1 MDNPDNKKQTGDKLS
16 APNATG
22 EIPEASVKPLATI
35 SRVWFIP
42 IIALLIGAWMV
53 YFSWSNQGPLINI
66 AFETA
71 EGVEVD
77 TTKIKLRDITVGTV
91 VDLKL
96 NDDFDGII
104 ITARMN
110 KNTERLLKQDTKFWV
125 VKPRVGK
132 GGFSGLSTILSGA
145 YIELSPG
152 ASGVKGRARF
162 EFVGLERPPVTP
174 VGTPGLH
181 ITLDSS
187 GQRAMDIGDPILF
200 RGIQVGQIEY
210 VHFNH
215 DERIVYYNAFIES
228 PYDDLIT
235 TNTRFWEVK
244 GIAVDMSADGIRLET
259 GTLETF
265 LRGGVTFDVPSNL
278 PRGEVITE
286 RAFFTIYPNQEEIYD
301 KQYKVAEEFVLLFGE
316 SIRGLRPGAPVEYK
330 GVRVGS
336 VSRTDI
342 DYPDVGNLLD
352 KHTLIPVLIRIEPA
366 RLGLSDDE
374 EDLVQVRENLSRWV
388 TDGLHGFL
396 STGNL
401 LTGSKYIELRYID
414 DATTSMQTFSKVQV
428 IPTAASEIDR
438 LLEKIGSITSAIEE
452 LPLGQLIDN
461 FNEAL
466 LEMDKAMIKFA
477 SASGRFDNFLSGAE
491 SERMI
496 ANVNQTLNGIE
507 QLAKDFSE
515 GSKTHQ
521 DIQSTI
527 AALDRVLR
535 ELAPV
540 LSQMNRQPNSLIFSS
555 AKESEVEPKGKNNEK

>member
-1 MDNPDNKKQTGDKLS
+1 M
-16 APNATG
+16 
-22 EIPEASVKPLATI
+22 
-35 SRVWFIP
+35 
-42 IIALLIGAWMV
+42 
-53 YFSWSNQGPLINI
+53 
-66 AFETA
+66 
-71 EGVEVD
+71 
-77 TTKIKLRDITVGTV
+77 RDITVGTV

-96 NDDFDGII
+96 NEEFDGIVV
-104 ITARMN
+104 TARMN
-110 KNTERLLKQDTKFWV
+110 KDTQALLKQDTEFWV
-125 VKPRVGK
+125 VKPRIGK
-132 GGFSGLSTILSGA
+132 GGISGLSTILSGA

-152 ASGVKGRARF
+152 ANGSRGATRY
-162 EFVGLERPPVTP
+162 EFVGLETPPVTP

-210 VHFNH
+210 VHFNQ

-228 PYDDLIT
+228 PYDELIT
-235 TNTRFWEVK
+235 TNTRFWEVN
-244 GIAVDMSADGIRLET
+244 GFAVDMSADGIRLET

-265 LRGGVTFDVPSNL
+265 LGGGVAFGVPSNL
-278 PRGEVITE
+278 PRGEIITE
-286 RAFFTIYPNQEEIYD
+286 RAFFTIYPNQDEIYE
-301 KQYKVAEEFVLLFGE
+301 KQYNVAEEFVLLFGE

-342 DYPDVGNLLD
+342 NYPDMGNLLA

-374 EDLVQVRENLSRWV
+374 EDLTQVRENLSKWV

-414 DATTSMQTFSKVQV
+414 DATTSTQKFSDVQV

-438 LLEKIGSITSAIEE
+438 LLEKIGAITSAIED
-452 LPLGQLIDN
+452 LPLDKLVDN
-461 FNEAL
+461 ASEAL
-466 LEMDKAMIKFA
+466 EEMDKAMVKFA

-491 SERMI
+491 SEQMI
-496 ANVNQTLNGIE
+496 ANVNQTLKGIE

-540 LSQMNRQPNSLIFSS
+540 LSQINRQPNSMIFSG
-555 AKESEVEPKGKNNEK
+555 AKDNEVEPKSKK